1 LYPYVCQDFE
11 HDIYR
16 ILKNN
21 HVLVSKYKRMVLV
34 IRNQK
39 SHLRDITT
47 GFRNFCKQ
55 HPISA
60 VVVSD
65 IKTFE
70 IKPGDA
76 YIVVYDN
83 DLEFLVRYSLKNQL
97 ELGVDI
103 GVVSYNDTPLK
114 GIIASGITTISTDFV
129 QMGKTMADMILNQRK
144 LWIDNPFV
152 MNIRSSF

>member
-1 LYPYVCQDFE
+1 MNHSMVYV
-11 HDIYR
+11 
-16 ILKNN
+16 
-21 HVLVSKYKRMVLV
+21 
-34 IRNQK
+34 
-39 SHLRDITT
+39 HLSNKLTD
-47 GFRNFCKQ
+47 
-55 HPISA
+55 HLSISL
-60 VVVSD
+60 
-65 IKTFE
+65 
-70 IKPGDA
+70 
-76 YIVVYDN
+76 VYDN